1 MKSYYVSI
9 SFSDV
14 PGNQVDE
21 LLNKVQKL
29 RTEYSLTVFEEE
41 DEEINEVQ

>member
-9 SFSDV
+9 AFSDV

-41 DEEINEVQ
+41 DEETNEVQ

>member
-1 MKSYYVSI
+1 MKSYYVAI
-9 SFSDV
+9 SFSNV

-29 RTEYSLTVFEEE
+29 RTEYNLTVFEEE
-41 DEEINEVQ
+41 DEETK

>member
-14 PGNQVDE
+14 PGDKVDE
-21 LLNKVQKL
+21 LLNKIQKL
-29 RTEYSLTVFEEE
+29 RSEYSLTVFEEE
-41 DEEINEVQ
+41 AEK

>member
-9 SFSDV
+9 AFSDV

-41 DEEINEVQ
+41 DEETK